1 MCQLLRKGPS
11 LGVEQGWEREEDA
24 AAPDDQEEDAGAR
37 LAHPGLE
44 RPHDGDVPGKTRTD
58 FAQKPAA
65 LARK

>member
-1 MCQLLRKGPS
+1 MCQLLRKGPR

-44 RPHDGDVPGKTRTD
+44 RPHDGDVPGKKQER
-58 FAQKPAA
+58 A
-65 LARK
+65 LLKNLRH